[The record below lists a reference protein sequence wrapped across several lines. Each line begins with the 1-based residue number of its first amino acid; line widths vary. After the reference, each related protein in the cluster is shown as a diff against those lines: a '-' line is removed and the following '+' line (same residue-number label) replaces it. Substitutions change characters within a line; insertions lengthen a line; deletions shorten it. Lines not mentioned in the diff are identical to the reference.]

1 MTQYPTILWLCSV
14 TGTICSMV
22 RTKNMFMHFSTG
34 NYIESNYI
42 ESCRCF
48 NNADFAVMSFYLGY

>member
-1 MTQYPTILWLCSV
+1 
-14 TGTICSMV
+14 MV

-48 NNADFAVMSFYLGY
+48 NNADFAVLSFYLGY